1 MSKNFWIT
9 DEVHST
15 DIGDR
20 PINEDTVFTRIYDSD
35 KELFCIADGLG
46 AHGGGDLASKAA
58 VAAVD
63 GEFEKCVKLNKKTL
77 LKIID
82 CANDAVNKIQTEET
96 QMKTTFSGIFR
107 QGKKAFLC
115 NVGDT
120 RIYSFKNK
128 EICSIS
134 VDHSLA
140 FKKYKHGEIGFEDIR
155 NCLDRHT
162 LLSALGIE
170 QINYCGVKLIK
181 DIRKYDAFLI
191 CSDGFWENVTEK
203 EMESTLKASFDA
215 GSWNRKMLDIIEH
228 SDKRVKDN
236 YSAVCIMRLQK

>member
-1 MSKNFWIT
+1 MSKNNWIT
-9 DEVHST
+9 DESHST
-15 DIGDR
+15 NIGDR
-20 PINEDTVFTRIYDSD
+20 HVNEDSVFVRLSDSG

-46 AHGGGDLASKAA
+46 VHGGGDLASQTA
-58 VAAVD
+58 VSVI
-63 GEFEKCVKLNKKTL
+63 GQEFNECEKISKKEL

-82 CANDAVNKIQTEET
+82 SGNEAVNKIQTEDI

-107 QGKKAFLC
+107 QGKKALLC

-120 RIYSFKNK
+120 RIYCFKNRK
-128 EICSIS
+128 ICDIS

-140 FKKYKHGEIGFEDIR
+140 FKKYMHGEIGFEYIR

-162 LLSALGIE
+162 LLSALGIKR
-170 QINYCGVKLIK
+170 IKYCNIKLIR

-191 CSDGFWENVTEK
+191 CSDGFWENVSES
-203 EMESTLKASFDA
+203 EMEFALASSA
-215 GSWNRKMLDIIEH
+215 NAEEWNLKMLDIIEH
-228 SDKRVKDN
+228 SAKRVKDN